1 MTGLLAG
8 RRILVVE
15 DEMLVLMN
23 VEMMLEDLGCSAIY
37 AAASVAQALVLV
49 TEQNFD
55 VAILDVNLGAE
66 KSYPVADILKQRG
79 VPFAFSTGYTD
90 HGHRTDLE
98 YWPVLRKPY
107 LREDMVAVFRQ
118 LLDKEA
124 A

>member
-1 MTGLLAG
+1 MTALLAG

-55 VAILDVNLGAE
+55 AAILDVNLGAE

-79 VPFAFSTGYTD
+79 VPFAFSTGYSD

-98 YWPVLRKPY
+98 HWPVLRKPY
-107 LREDMVAVFRQ
+107 LRDDMVAVFKQ